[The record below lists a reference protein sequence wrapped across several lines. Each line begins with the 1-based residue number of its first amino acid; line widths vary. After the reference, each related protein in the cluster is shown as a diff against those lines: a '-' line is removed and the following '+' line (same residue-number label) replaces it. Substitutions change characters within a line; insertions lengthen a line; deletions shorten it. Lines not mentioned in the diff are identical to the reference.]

1 MDKELFKKTEGRLY
15 RYFRYKKEIQNM
27 KRRIEF
33 LENQIK
39 DIDISIRNVHKYIN
53 VDPYQNG
60 AGISERI
67 QTSSTGTS
75 YVESEME
82 REVTKLEKEQCN
94 MVKSTLKL
102 KAKIREKE
110 FYVKSMDTNLEMLSE
125 EDKRFIELKYGD
137 EKEVPIIADKL
148 SMARAT
154 AYRKREELVENISQ
168 FMYLINL

>member
-1 MDKELFKKTEGRLY
+1 MDKEVFRKTEGRLY

-33 LENQIK
+33 LEEQVNEIE
-39 DIDISIRNVHKYIN
+39 ISIKNVHKYIN

-60 AGISERI
+60 AGISERV
-67 QTSSTGTS
+67 QTSSNGTS
-75 YVESEME
+75 YVEGEME

-94 MVKSTLKL
+94 KIKKIHKL
-102 KAKIREKE
+102 KASIREKE
-110 FYVKSMDTNLEMLSE
+110 SYVKSMDFNIEMLQE

-137 EKEVPIIADKL
+137 EEEVPIIAIKL

-168 FMYLINL
+168 FMYLIK